1 MARGYSQSR
10 SEGPGYSEGSDRKSI
25 PRSEYPPET
34 EDYEYK
40 NALAKD
46 FKEMARTKSG
56 DEGKA
61 MSFMDDKEIAD
72 LIKKVAEETSEAR
85 SQLDDFNQTVKLANR
100 AIENDSVDWG
110 SYTDAGSI
118 LPLTLGE
125 VLNGDEGFDIINNA
139 VEEERPDD
147 IEEFV
152 REFVKDRVM
161 GADTLR
167 EDYDSEIQVM
177 REDAVGAVTSDFLD
191 PIRDDLDKEEDPNN
205 RY

>member
-1 MARGYSQSR
+1 MARGYAQSR
-10 SEGPGYSEGSDRKSI
+10 SEGPGYSEGSDRKSQ
-25 PRSEYPPET
+25 PRSEYPPGT
-34 EDYEYK
+34 DDYEYK
-40 NALAKD
+40 NALAGE
-46 FKEMARTKSG
+46 FRAMARLAQDADG
-56 DEGKA
+56 RA
-61 MSFMDDKEIAD
+61 LRAIDDPTTNALVKH
-72 LIKKVAEETSEAR
+72 VAEETSEAR
-85 SQLDDFNQTVKLANR
+85 SQLDDFNQTVKMANK
-100 AIENDSVDWG
+100 AIENDSVEWG

-167 EDYDSEIQVM
+167 EDYDSEIQVK
-177 REDAVGAVTSDFLD
+177 REDAFESFIAELRPFN
-191 PIRDDLDKEEDPNN
+191 PNIK
-205 RY
+205 